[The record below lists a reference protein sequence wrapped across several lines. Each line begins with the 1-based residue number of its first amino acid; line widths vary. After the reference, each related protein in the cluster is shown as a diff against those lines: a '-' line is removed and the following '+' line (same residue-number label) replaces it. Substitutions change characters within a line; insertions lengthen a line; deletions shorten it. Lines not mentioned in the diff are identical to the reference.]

1 MIIGLISDTHDNIYA
16 IKSAVDKF
24 NEERVKLVLHA
35 GDYIAPF
42 TAEHFKPL
50 KAPMI
55 GVFGNNCAETELL
68 KEVYSGIGVEIRGYF
83 TEIEEDGLKIALLHG
98 HRSQDLDKSDS
109 GDYDVIV
116 RGHTHRAKIEK
127 KEDVLHL
134 NPGEACGYLTGERT
148 VAFMDTERR
157 TAWLGNLD

>member
-16 IKSAVDKF
+16 IKSAVEKF
-24 NEERVKLVLHA
+24 NQEGVKLVLHA

-42 TAEHFKPL
+42 TAEHFKL
-50 KAPMI
+50 LEAQMI
-55 GVFGNNCAETELL
+55 GVLGNNCAETDLL
-68 KEVYSGIGVEIRGYF
+68 KEVYSRIGVEIQGYF
-83 TEIEEDGLKIALLHG
+83 TEIYVDGVVIALLHG
-98 HRSQDLDKSDS
+98 HRIQDNNRAKS

-127 KEDVLHL
+127 IDDMLHI

-148 VAFMDTERR
+148 VAFLDTERR
-157 TAWLGNLD
+157 IAWLGNLD